1 MTRCFAAGV
10 DIGVMQG
17 FWQVSFDSV
26 SVDGKSVLGATS
38 AVLDTGSSRMVG
50 DPDTVT
56 TVYNN
61 IPGSALVKGTWTS
74 TSSSG
79 DQNAV

>member
-10 DIGVMQG
+10 DIDVIQG

-38 AVLDTGSSRMVG
+38 AVLDTGTSRMIG
-50 DPDTVT
+50 DPDTVR

-61 IPGSALVKGTWTS
+61 IPGSASASDGTWTS

-79 DQNAV
+79 T